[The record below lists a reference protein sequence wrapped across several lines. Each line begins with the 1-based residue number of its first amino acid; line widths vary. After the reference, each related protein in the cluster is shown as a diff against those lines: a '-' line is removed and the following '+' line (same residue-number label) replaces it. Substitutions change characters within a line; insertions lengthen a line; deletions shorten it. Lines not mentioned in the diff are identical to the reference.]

1 MVIELKNKLKQ
12 SQEQIQKLQD
22 ENAYLQFQIDQMK
35 RLLFGA
41 KQERFI
47 KDANEN
53 QLSLPFDVEEE
64 KTEEKE
70 KQVVEYVREKGKRKN
85 HPGRLELPKH
95 LPVEEITIEPQEDT
109 SKLKCIGKE
118 ITEQLEYS
126 PAKLFIKK
134 YIRPK
139 YIRPT
144 GAEEL
149 SHEGVIA
156 QLPSF
161 PIEKGIAGPGL
172 LSQICVDKFVD
183 HLPFYRQAERFK
195 REGITISRST
205 INGWQESICS
215 LLWPL
220 YEKLKHRVLSQ
231 GYLQVDE
238 TPIPVLDGNKPGKTH
253 RGYHWIYHS
262 PIERMVLFEYNNGRS
277 REGPKR
283 LLKNFKGYLQTDGYV
298 VYDIFN
304 DRKDITLVNCMAHA
318 RRGFDKALA
327 YDKKRAGHAM
337 GQFQKLY
344 AIERRAR
351 EENLSPQER
360 HQLRL
365 DESLPILNDLGKWIV
380 ETNKATSPKSPMGQ
394 ATAYCINRWDN
405 LLAYLKDGCLEIDN
419 NLAENAIRPI
429 ALGRKNYLFAGS
441 DRGAERAAMLYSFFA
456 TCKKND
462 VNPFEWLR
470 KVLEE
475 IPEYKV
481 SKLNDLLPQNLNL

>member
-1 MVIELKNKLKQ
+1 MAVQLENKLKQ
-12 SQEQIQKLQD
+12 SQGQIQKLQD
-22 ENAYLQFQIDQMK
+22 ENAYLQFQLNQLK

-41 KQERFI
+41 KRERFI
-47 KDANEN
+47 KDVNEN
-53 QLSLPFDVEEE
+53 QLSLPFNVEEE

-70 KQVVEYVREKGKRKN
+70 KQVVEYIRKKGKRKN

-95 LPVEEITIEPQEDT
+95 LPVEEITIEPEEDT
-109 SKLKCIGKE
+109 SNLKCIGQE
-118 ITEQLEYS
+118 VTEQLEYA

-144 GAEEL
+144 DTEGLA
-149 SHEGVIA
+149 HEGVIA

-183 HLPFYRQAERFK
+183 HLPFYRQTERFK
-195 REGITISRST
+195 REGITLSRST

-220 YEKLKHRVLSQ
+220 YENLKHRVLLQ

-238 TPIPVLDGNKPGKTH
+238 TPIQVLDRNKSGKTH

-262 PIERMVLFEYNNGRS
+262 PIEKMVFFDYNNGRS

-283 LLKNFKGYLQTDGYV
+283 LLKDFNGYLQTDGYV

-304 DRKDITLVNCMAHA
+304 KSEDITLVNCMAHA

-327 YDKKRAGHAM
+327 YDKERAGHAM
-337 GQFQKLY
+337 EEFQKLY
-344 AIERRAR
+344 AIERKAR
-351 EENLSPQER
+351 EANLSPKER
-360 HQLRL
+360 HKLRL
-365 DESLPILNDLGKWIV
+365 DESLPILNRLGKWIV
-380 ETNKATSPKSPMGQ
+380 ETNKTTSPKSPLGQ

-405 LLAYLKDGCLEIDN
+405 LLAYLEDGCLEIDN

-470 KVLEE
+470 KVLEV

-481 SKLNDLLPQNLNL
+481 NKLYELLPQNLKL